1 MKQTGLLAKGRVRV
15 QTLSIDA
22 GFGRFGMGHERVTI
36 PRKLSQVATVSPLR
50 PERRG
55 LSAAWAGFLAV
66 LMLTACNGPSR
77 DGAEDMAA
85 PKAAATIEAETDLK
99 TPKPGQTLKAVKAR
113 GFLLC
118 GINTGLAGFALK
130 DNQGNWRG
138 FDVDY
143 CRALSAAV
151 LGNADRVQYVPLD
164 SLSRLTAL
172 QSGKVDVLARNTTWT
187 LQRDVQM
194 DLDFAGVS
202 YFDGQGLL
210 APRALN
216 LQSAADL
223 NGARICVQGNT
234 TTQKT
239 LDEYFKGR
247 GLTYSP
253 VLVPS
258 DAAGRTS
265 YQAEK
270 CDVFSADISALAAA
284 RSLLNS
290 PSSHVILPVGA
301 AMQPLGPVV
310 RGQDPQWT
318 HIARWTLDALILA
331 EELGVTSKDVEQAR
345 MSSTQPEVR
354 RLLGTEP
361 GFGQMLGLDDG
372 WAYRA
377 IGQEGHYGEIF
388 ERNIGTKSPLK
399 LERGLN
405 ALWNAPR
412 PGLLYSPPLI

>member
-1 MKQTGLLAKGRVRV
+1 M
-15 QTLSIDA
+15 
-22 GFGRFGMGHERVTI
+22 
-36 PRKLSQVATVSPLR
+36 
-50 PERRG
+50 
-55 LSAAWAGFLAV
+55 GFLA
-66 LMLTACNGPSR
+66 LLTLAACNAPSDR
-77 DGAEDMAA
+77 PVSDQASS
-85 PKAAATIEAETDLK
+85 KAAASQTADTDLK
-99 TPKPGQTLKAVKAR
+99 APKSGQTLKAVKAR
-113 GFLLC
+113 GVLLC

-130 DNQGNWRG
+130 DNKGVWRG

-151 LGNADRVQYVPLD
+151 LGDANRVQFVPLD
-164 SLSRLTAL
+164 TASRLTAL

-187 LQRDVQM
+187 LQRDVAM

-210 APRALN
+210 APRALK

-234 TTQKT
+234 TTQKA

-247 GLTYSP
+247 SLTYTA

-258 DAAGRTS
+258 EAAGRVA

-290 PSSHVILPVGA
+290 PDSHVILPMGA
-301 AMQPLGPVV
+301 VMQPLGPVV
-310 RGQDPQWT
+310 RGQDQQWT
-318 HIARWTLDALILA
+318 HITRWTLNALIMA
-331 EELGVTSKDVEQAR
+331 EELGLTSKGVEQAR
-345 MSSTQPEVR
+345 KTSAVPEAR
-354 RLLGTEP
+354 RLLGVEP

-377 IGQEGHYGEIF
+377 IGQVGNYGELF

-405 ALWNAPR
+405 ALWSAPR
-412 PGLLYSPPLI
+412 PGLLYSPPLV